1 MKKAEYKLRSS
12 GRVLPPLAARRSPSE
27 ELFTKEN
34 YWIIFVPEQILD

>member
-1 MKKAEYKLRSS
+1 MKKAEYNLRSS
-12 GRVLPPLAARRSPSE
+12 GRVLPPLAARRSPSK

>member
-1 MKKAEYKLRSS
+1 MLTLL
-12 GRVLPPLAARRSPSE
+12 GFPSE